1 MHLKSV
7 REGTMTLG
15 TLRLRIIYTS
25 VGVTSAIVFERDLI
39 VVVQIVK
46 NKRSVPLFHNVVA
59 PTEAVGLTLRMQRY
73 YKFVKYNVWRLK
85 KVYHGGV
92 FHRRLYRITPD
103 SHREYLSKQGDEGW
117 LQEAN
122 ALTHGF
128 N

>member
-1 MHLKSV
+1 
-7 REGTMTLG
+7 MTLG

-59 PTEAVGLTLRMQRY
+59 PTEAVGLTLRLQRY

-103 SHREYLSKQGDEGW
+103 SHREYLSKKGDEGW

-128 N
+128 Y